1 MRILFLLS
9 GLLFL
14 SGCSWFSD
22 EEDPAITPAELTD
35 FSAEIEV
42 QKLWSSKLGS
52 GAKDY
57 LISLRPS
64 ANADTIFA
72 ADYDGTVSAL
82 DINTGESK
90 WQVNLNAMVT
100 GGVGYGANKVMVGTV
115 EGEVFVLDSAN
126 GATLWSSQVS
136 SEILSSPQTNG
147 DIVVVH
153 SIDNQMV
160 ALDATTGEQRWRHN
174 GEAPILSVRGT
185 SASIVTD
192 SMVISGFDSGKLIAF
207 NATNGS
213 LIWETR
219 IALPK
224 GRTELERMV
233 DIDGAPL
240 LVGDVI
246 YAVTYQGRLGAIS
259 RGTGRDLWSQD
270 TSSHQAPEYREG
282 RVFVS
287 AAEDTIQA
295 FASGSGQQIWS
306 NDQLFLRRV
315 TGPVALKNTVAVAD
329 AEGYLHFLSAED
341 GHFVGRTKVSGG
353 TSAPLTV
360 VKDRLFVQAN
370 NGTLTAFTIQ

>member
-1 MRILFLLS
+1 MKILSLLV

-22 EEDPAITPAELTD
+22 EQDPAITPAELTD
-35 FSAEIEV
+35 FTAEIEIEKV
-42 QKLWSSKLGS
+42 WSTKLGS

-57 LISLRPS
+57 LISLRPAAS
-64 ANADTIFA
+64 ADTIFA

-82 DINTGESK
+82 DINSGKPK
-90 WQVNLNAMVT
+90 WQVSLDAMVT

-115 EGEVFVLDSAN
+115 EGEVFVLNAADGSV
-126 GATLWSSQVS
+126 LWSSQVS

-185 SASIVTD
+185 SESIVTD

-207 NATNGS
+207 NANNGS

-233 DIDGAPL
+233 DIDGTPL

-259 RGTGRDLWSQD
+259 RGTGRDVWSQD
-270 TSSHQAPEYREG
+270 TSSHQAPGYAAG
-282 RVFVS
+282 RVFVTE
-287 AAEDTIQA
+287 AEDAIQA
-295 FASGSGQQIWS
+295 FASGSGQQIWV

-315 TGPVALKNTVAVAD
+315 TGPVPLQDTVAVAD
-329 AEGYLHFLSAED
+329 AEGYLHFLSVDD
-341 GHFVGRTKVSGG
+341 GRFVGRTKVGG
-353 TSAPLTV
+353 GINAPMISV
-360 VKDRLFVQAN
+360 RDRLFVQAN
-370 NGTLTAFTIQ
+370 NGTLTAFTIE